1 MSNDFS
7 GMSAPMDAGDDF
19 REPPKWPKVVGI
31 LSIVFGALNLVCNGI
46 GSVFAFLT
54 PTFMKSAEAQS
65 PGGFPPSMTAFNPL
79 MAGLMVVS
87 LCFGVLLLLAGIM
100 TLNRRAVGR
109 PMHIVYSLGAI
120 VMLVVGIV
128 MQLQQIDELAA
139 WVRDNPDAAFSQQWS
154 PITTYVSMAIGIV
167 IGGGYPVFCLVWF
180 GAMGKRPEIDA
191 PEVL

>member
-1 MSNDFS
+1 MSDEFS
-7 GMSAPMDAGDDF
+7 GMSAPMDGDDF

-31 LSIVFGALNLVCNGI
+31 LSIVFGALNLVCNGL
-46 GSVFAFLT
+46 GAVSAFMM

-65 PGGFPPSMTAFNPL
+65 PGGFPPAMTTLNPL
-79 MAGLMVVS
+79 VS
-87 LCFGVLLLLAGIM
+87 LLMLVSLAFGLLLLLAGIM

-109 PMHIVYSLGAI
+109 PMHIVYSLGAL
-120 VMLVVGIV
+120 VMLVVGIIF
-128 MQLQQIDELAA
+128 QLQQVDEIGA

-154 PITTYVSMAIGIV
+154 PMTTYISMAIGIV